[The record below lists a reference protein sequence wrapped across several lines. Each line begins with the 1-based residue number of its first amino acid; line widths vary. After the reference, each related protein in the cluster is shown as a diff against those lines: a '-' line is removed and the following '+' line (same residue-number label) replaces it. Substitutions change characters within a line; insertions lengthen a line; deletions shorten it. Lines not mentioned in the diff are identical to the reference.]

1 MKTTKLIKFLI
12 LSALIF
18 CPIKSLAAKTSDAP
32 PAEAVNVIVD
42 GEFFPGASVYKITD
56 SAYFF
61 SIKEVAE
68 IYNALLEWKPVSGE
82 VIMLVNNNKIAVKAN
97 ANSITYGKLPK
108 KTSLPSRLIKNELYI
123 PPEILTSQEFSDA
136 TETET
141 VWNKDSLV
149 LTVTHKSNIDAIR
162 YFTRPEITEIVV
174 ETKEPL
180 MYTVAKASAAVALT
194 IHRGK
199 IQRDFIYANNG
210 AVRDIVFDSKGK
222 SAEIKINLQQTP
234 LFVKSARFEKPS
246 RIVLDIYH
254 SKKLDISN
262 VGENLISSEE
272 TLYEEAPETQAS
284 LIEFSQ
290 KDGGKNPNSAVS
302 SPPALYNIDE
312 ILDVSSMTAET
323 AVGNED
329 LQKAPVSKFESKN
342 IIDDS
347 YAIID
352 DENAFASV
360 KEEAKASLK
369 KSARKRIIVI
379 DAGHGGEDPGAIGP
393 NGAKEKDL
401 NLAIAHR
408 LKDIL
413 DKDDNYE
420 TVLTRKDDV
429 FIPLAERTNIANENN
444 ADLFV
449 SVHCNAN
456 FNREVNG
463 FEIYFLSEKATD
475 SEAAATAALEN
486 AAIELEG
493 KPTKKRAKLQEMLW
507 SMTVNEYINDSS
519 ELCSFVSSETPSRL
533 KIPNRGVK
541 QASFYVLRGA
551 QMPAVLVESAF
562 ISNYAEESK
571 LSSSKFQTAVAD
583 SIYEGIVK
591 YYARKDKL
599 GAKK

>member
-1 MKTTKLIKFLI
+1 MQ
-12 LSALIF
+12 
-18 CPIKSLAAKTSDAP
+18 
-32 PAEAVNVIVD
+32 
-42 GEFFPGASVYKITD
+42 
-56 SAYFF
+56 
-61 SIKEVAE
+61 
-68 IYNALLEWKPVSGE
+68 
-82 VIMLVNNNKIAVKAN
+82 
-97 ANSITYGKLPK
+97 K

-123 PPEILTSQEFSDA
+123 PPEILTSEDFSA
-136 TETET
+136 AAEAQTS
-141 VWNKDSLV
+141 WNKDSFI
-149 LTVTHKSNIDAIR
+149 LTVDHKSNIDVIR
-162 YFTRPEITEIVV
+162 YFTRPEMTEIVV

-180 MYTVAKASAAVALT
+180 MFTVSKASAAVVLT
-194 IHRGK
+194 VHRGK

-210 AVRDIVFDSKGK
+210 AVRDIVFDTNGK

-234 LFVKSARFEKPS
+234 LFVKSVKLEKPD
-246 RIVLDIYH
+246 RIVLDVYH

-262 VGENLISSEE
+262 VGEVTLASESDDMQ
-272 TLYEEAPETQAS
+272 APENEASIADISTQDKKDAS
-284 LIEFSQ
+284 
-290 KDGGKNPNSAVS
+290 AAATS
-302 SPPALYNIDE
+302 SPAPPSVYNASE
-312 ILDVSSMTAET
+312 ILDAAAVSADNSKE
-323 AVGNED
+323 NED
-329 LQKAPVSKFESKN
+329 LKKVPVAKFETKS
-342 IIDDS
+342 IVDDS
-347 YAIID
+347 YAIVD
-352 DENAFASV
+352 DGSAFAQI
-360 KEEAKASLK
+360 KEETKASSK
-369 KSARKRIIVI
+369 KTARKRVIAI
-379 DAGHGGEDPGAIGP
+379 DAGHGGEDPGAVGP
-393 NGAKEKDL
+393 NGAKEKDI
-401 NLAIAHR
+401 NLSIVHR
-408 LKDIL
+408 IKELL
-413 DKDDNYE
+413 DKDDNFE
-420 TVLTRKDDV
+420 TVLTRKDDI

-456 FNREVNG
+456 FNRDVNG

-519 ELCSFVSSETPSRL
+519 ELCSFIASETPSRL

-562 ISNYAEESK
+562 VSNYTEESK
-571 LSSSKFQTAVAD
+571 LNSNKFQTAVAD